1 MYINIVIKLHH
12 LDSSDDRNDSEI
24 NQQQS
29 EFLMKLN
36 EKISEKDMDVSFAI
50 KDHKNRASNI
60 LLNLLYKNWCSSKR
74 KI

>member
-24 NQQQS
+24 NHQQQS

-50 KDHKNRASNI
+50 KI
-60 LLNLLYKNWCSSKR
+60 I
-74 KI
+74 KIELPTFY